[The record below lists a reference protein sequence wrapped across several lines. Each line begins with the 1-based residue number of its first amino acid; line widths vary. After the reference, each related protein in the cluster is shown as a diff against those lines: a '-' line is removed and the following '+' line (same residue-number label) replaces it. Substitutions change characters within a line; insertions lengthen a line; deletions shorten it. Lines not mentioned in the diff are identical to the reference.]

1 MSMILEEAKLLI
13 DSKSPLGEGP
23 IWDMERQVLW
33 WTDILR
39 GVVHCYNPADESN
52 RTWEIGQMVG
62 TLVTAQSGGLVLA
75 AQNGFLHFDPETGE

>member
-1 MSMILEEAKLLI
+1 MSMIVEEAKLLI
-13 DSKSPLGEGP
+13 ESKSPLGEGP

-39 GVVHCYNPADESN
+39 GVVHCYNPADDSN

-62 TLVTAQSGGLVLA
+62 MRSITHTSA
-75 AQNGFLHFDPETGE
+75 ASTSSSKPSSA